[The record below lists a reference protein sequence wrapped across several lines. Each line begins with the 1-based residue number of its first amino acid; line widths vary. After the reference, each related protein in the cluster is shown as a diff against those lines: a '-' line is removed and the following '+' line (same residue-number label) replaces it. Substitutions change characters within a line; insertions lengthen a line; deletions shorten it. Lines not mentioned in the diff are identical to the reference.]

1 MLVDIPD
8 ASVMLVSV
16 LAFLGG
22 LVTLYLYTKIR
33 SPNANVIEKPNPTN
47 LERIDYYEKELIDL
61 KIRLDTMELDS
72 ENFVDSVVYKKNTKP
87 VTKHEVKKHEF
98 VDSKPNM
105 PSRVPNMS
113 FEDSLVHVLK
123 LITKGPKTSRDIEV
137 TFGKSREHVSRLM
150 KKLFEGGFVS
160 RDKSARPYRYAITDK
175 GKERVGSS
183 EGGIVYAVSQ

>member
-33 SPNANVIEKPNPTN
+33 SPGIAEKPNSIN

-61 KIRLDTMELDS
+61 KIRLDTMELDG
-72 ENFVDSVVYKKNTKP
+72 EDFVDSVVYKKNTKP
-87 VTKHEVKKHEF
+87 VTKHETKKHEF
-98 VDSKPNM
+98 VDPKPNT

-160 RDKSARPYRYAITDK
+160 RDKSARPYRYAITEK

-183 EGGIVYAVSQ
+183 GGNVVYAVSQ